1 MSYHPKSEAELA
13 EIVAGLD
20 APVHLQG
27 GGTRPIGRCGGDVLS
42 LAGLSG
48 VSLYEPGAL
57 TLVAG
62 AGTPVSEVE
71 LLLAKEGQRLAFEPM
86 DHRALFGTKGEPTLG
101 GLVSANVSGPRR
113 IAVGACRDFTLGV
126 RFVDGTGRVLK
137 NGGRVMKNVTGYDLV
152 KLMSG
157 SFGTL
162 GALTEVSLKVLPV
175 PETEA
180 TLVIHNQGA
189 ARAVEAMSAALGSP
203 YEVTGAA
210 HADGAT
216 CLRLE
221 GFAASVDY
229 RFDALTKSL
238 ARFGEITRL
247 EAEASAEN
255 WAGIRDVRAFAVR
268 SFVAKL
274 SIQPSAL
281 PALYAA
287 VSERFEVEKLLDWG
301 GGLVWIAA
309 DIDEQTA
316 VTLQAFLQDYCLE
329 NGGHA
334 TLIKAP
340 EGAYEHVSAFQPEAA
355 GVARL
360 SAALRDKFDPKAL
373 FNTGLM
379 TKREV
384 R

>member
-1 MSYHPKSEAELA
+1 MAYHPKSEAELA
-13 EIVAGLD
+13 EVVAGLD
-20 APVHLQG
+20 APVRLQG
-27 GGTRPIGRCGGDVLS
+27 GGTRPIGRCGGEVLS

-71 LLLAKEGQRLAFEPM
+71 ATLASEGQRLAFEPM
-86 DHRALFGTKGEPTLG
+86 DHRVLLGTSGAPTLG
-101 GLVSANVSGPRR
+101 ALVAANVSGPRR

-162 GALTEVSLKVLPV
+162 GAISEVSLKVLPV
-175 PETEA
+175 LETET
-180 TLVIHNQGA
+180 TLVLNGQDEA
-189 ARAVEAMSAALGSP
+189 QAVAAMSAALGSP

-210 HADGAT
+210 HAGGAT
-216 CLRLE
+216 YLRLE
-221 GFAASVDY
+221 GFEASVSY
-229 RFDALTKSL
+229 RAGALTKAL
-238 ARFGEITRL
+238 EGFGEITKL
-247 EAEASAEN
+247 ESATSASQ
-255 WAGIRDVRAFAVR
+255 WADIRDVRAFSEHA
-268 SFVAKL
+268 FVAKL
-274 SIQPSAL
+274 SVQPSAA
-281 PALYAA
+281 PALSKALD
-287 VSERFEVEKLLDWG
+287 ERFEVQTMLDWG
-301 GGLVWIAA
+301 GGLVWVAA
-309 DIDEQTA
+309 DVDAQQA
-316 VTLQAFLQDYCLE
+316 VALLAFLQNHCFD

-334 TLIKAP
+334 TLVKAP
-340 EGAYEHVSAFQPEAA
+340 EATFEHVSAFQPEHA

-360 SAALRDKFDPKAL
+360 SAAVRGKFDPKAL

-379 TKREV
+379 AR
-384 R
+384 

>member
-13 EIVAGLD
+13 EVVAGLE
-20 APVHLQG
+20 APVRLQG
-27 GGTRPIGRCGGDVLS
+27 GGTRPIGRSGGDVLS

-57 TLVAG
+57 TLVAA
-62 AGTPVSEVE
+62 AGTPVSDVE
-71 LLLAKEGQRLAFEPM
+71 TMLKKEGQRLAFEPM
-86 DHRALFGTKGEPTLG
+86 DHRVLLGTKGAPTLG
-101 GLVSANVSGPRR
+101 GLVAANVSGPRR

-162 GALTEVSLKVLPV
+162 GALTEVSLKVLPA

-180 TLVIHNQGA
+180 TLVLHGQDE

-210 HADGAT
+210 HAGGET
-216 CLRLE
+216 YLRLE
-221 GFAASVDY
+221 GFATSVDY
-229 RFDALTKSL
+229 RFGALTEALK
-238 ARFGEITRL
+238 RFGELTRQ
-247 EAEASAEN
+247 EAAASSKL
-255 WAGIRDVRAFAVR
+255 WADIRDVRAFA
-268 SFVAKL
+268 SHAFVAKL
-274 SIQPSAL
+274 SVRPSEMPEL
-281 PALYAA
+281 QAA
-287 VSERFEVEKLLDWG
+287 VSERFDVQTMLDWG

-309 DIDEQTA
+309 DADAQQA
-316 VTLQAFLQDYCLE
+316 VALQDFLQTYCLK

-340 EGAYEHVSAFQPEAA
+340 EAAFEHVSAFQPEST
-355 GVARL
+355 GVAKL
-360 SAALRDKFDPKAL
+360 SEAVRGKFDPKGL
-373 FNTGLM
+373 FNAGLM
-379 TKREV
+379 ARI
-384 R
+384 